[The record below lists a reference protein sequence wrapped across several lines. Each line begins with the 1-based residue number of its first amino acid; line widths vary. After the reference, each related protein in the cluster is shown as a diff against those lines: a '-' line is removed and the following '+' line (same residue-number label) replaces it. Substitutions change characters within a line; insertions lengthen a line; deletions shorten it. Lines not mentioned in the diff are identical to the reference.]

1 MTINS
6 SKKLTALSISL
17 ISLILTGCFSQGGPH
32 HLYIL
37 SSTADPE
44 ISAKTNPTP
53 SIREQTV
60 LGVGPIRL
68 AEYLNRSE
76 IMVADG
82 QDSIIRL
89 EDTDQWSEPLKD
101 GVTRT
106 LTLDLQHRLGQS
118 VHVTAYPWSRN
129 TSPDLQL
136 EINIEQF
143 HADRRTGKGWLIA
156 DWSLLSHDKL
166 IKRNRSQLAIV
177 ATAVDVD
184 SMVMA
189 MSHTLTH
196 FADEMAATIDAPSKP

>member
-6 SKKLTALSISL
+6 PKKLTALSIGMLSL
-17 ISLILTGCFSQGGPH
+17 MLTGCFSHGGPN

-37 SSTADPE
+37 NSTADPE
-44 ISAKTNPTP
+44 IRPKTHPGP
-53 SIREQTV
+53 LIPEKAV

-68 AEYLNRSE
+68 AEYLNRIE

-101 GVTRT
+101 GMTRT

-118 VHVTAYPWSRN
+118 THVTAYPWSRA

-136 EINIEQF
+136 QINIEQF

-156 DWSLLSHDKL
+156 DWSLLKHDKL
-166 IKRNRSQLAIV
+166 IKRSRSQLPIE
-177 ATAVDVD
+177 ATSLDVD

-196 FADEMAATIDAPSKP
+196 FADEMAAALDTPSMP